1 MRVGT
6 AIECLCPAGSAG
18 GLGAAGQCA
27 KKSACVS
34 RVLACAVKKKKGEK
48 QKWRIGASIPV
59 PLACEA
65 SDLPID
71 LIPQNE
77 TDANLAVYKPMER
90 YNHHLSQHAH
100 PTPAS
105 ALCSY
110 RASRHR
116 DIRANHSKS
125 AMPKARTNSTGAP
138 PRPRVAA
145 SQHEPPPCT
154 SPMARAHRT
163 DRSLMRE
170 KRRKDGGGEAGKA
183 SAFSYFDALQHCT
196 RD

>member
-1 MRVGT
+1 MSLPGWQRWRSWCRRPV
-6 AIECLCPAGSAG
+6 C
-18 GLGAAGQCA
+18 

-34 RVLACAVKKKKGEK
+34 RVLACAVKKKKGET

-77 TDANLAVYKPMER
+77 TDANLAVYKAMER

-138 PRPRVAA
+138 PPPARGSLPTRAPAVHESHGTS
-145 SQHEPPPCT
+145 SQDGQESHAGEEEEG
-154 SPMARAHRT
+154 RWR
-163 DRSLMRE
+163 RS
-170 KRRKDGGGEAGKA
+170 GK
-183 SAFSYFDALQHCT
+183 S
-196 RD
+196 